1 MPTQT
6 EHYGLAAGVV
16 TDDFIQPDHQNRV
29 AETLDQVV
37 GNIVK
42 QILAA
47 GVYNGWLIQEDKTV
61 TAGWGILSGCWCA
74 TVTNQDITSLQNG
87 AVNYIFAQTN
97 QQSAPQGSVDF
108 VAQLSPNGPPG
119 SVCLGSIELDAQ
131 GDVVSIDNEEGATRG
146 CFPLTTNTFSGSGT
160 IEAVPGGGE
169 VSFVVNHAEAGS
181 FAIPGAIDFAVT
193 GEAFTVTLRQTYQAD
208 RFEVVAVNENSYPQ
222 DLCYTW
228 QRQGI
233 VQ

>member
-6 EHYGLAAGVV
+6 ENYGLASGVV

-47 GVYNGWLIQEDKTV
+47 GVYSGWLITGDKTV
-61 TAGWGILSGCWCA
+61 TAGWGIVSGCWCA
-74 TVTNQDITSLQNG
+74 TASAQAIAGLQNG
-87 AVNYIFAQTN
+87 AINYVFAQSN
-97 QQSAPQGSVDF
+97 DQSAPQGSVDF
-108 VAQLSPNGPPG
+108 VAQSSPDGPAG
-119 SVCLGSIELDAQ
+119 SVYLGSIELDGQ
-131 GDVVSIDNEEGATRG
+131 GEVVAIDNEEGASRG
-146 CFPLTTNTFSGSGT
+146 CFPLKTDTLAGSGV
-160 IEAVPGGGE
+160 IEAVPGGAK
-169 VSFVVNHAEAGS
+169 VSFVVNHSEAGS
-181 FAIPGAIDFAVT
+181 FAIPGAINFQIS
-193 GEAFTVTLRQTYQAD
+193 GEAFSITLRETYQPD
-208 RFEVVAVNENSYPQ
+208 RFQVVAVNETSYPQ

-228 QRQGI
+228 QRRGI

>member
-6 EHYGLAAGVV
+6 ENYGLAAGVV
-16 TDDFIQPDHQNRV
+16 TDDFIQPGHHNRV

-37 GNIVK
+37 GNIVQ

-47 GVYNGWLIQEDKTV
+47 GIYNGWLIQEDKTV
-61 TAGWGILSGCWCA
+61 AVGWGIVSGCWCA
-74 TVTNQDITSLQNG
+74 PATDQQITSLQNG
-87 AVNYIFAQTN
+87 AVTYIFAQTD

-108 VAQLSPNGPPG
+108 VAQLSPGGPAG
-119 SVCLGSIELDAQ
+119 TVCLGSIELDAQ

-146 CFPLTTNTFSGSGT
+146 CFPLKTNTFSGNGT

-169 VSFVVNHAEAGS
+169 VRFIINHAEAGS
-181 FAIPGAIDFAVT
+181 FAIPGAIDFEVT
-193 GEAFTVTLRQTYQAD
+193 GEAFSVTLQQTYHPD
-208 RFEVVAVNENSYPQ
+208 RFEVVAVNETSYPQ
-222 DLCYTW
+222 DLSYTW

-233 VQ
+233 IQ

>member
-6 EHYGLAAGVV
+6 ENYSLATGVV

-61 TAGWGILSGCWCA
+61 TPGLGLVSGCWCA
-74 TVTNQDITSLQNG
+74 THSDQPIAGLQSGATNY
-87 AVNYIFAQTN
+87 VFAQTN
-97 QQSAPQGSVDF
+97 TESAPQGSVDF
-108 VAQLSPNGPPG
+108 VAQLASGGPPG
-119 SVCLGSIELDAQ
+119 TVCLGSIELDAE
-131 GDVVSIDNEEGATRG
+131 GAVVAIDNEQGANRG
-146 CFPLTTNTFSGSGT
+146 CFPLKTNTFAGSGM

-169 VSFVVNHAEAGS
+169 VSFAVDHSPAGS
-181 FAIPGAIDFAVT
+181 FAIPGAINFQVGGDAFAVT
-193 GEAFTVTLRQTYQAD
+193 LRKTYLPD
-208 RFEVVAVNENSYPQ
+208 GFEVVAVNETSYPQ
-222 DLCYTW
+222 DFEYSW